1 MASLV
6 LDTPVFVVVVVVA
19 SILALLPPLD
29 AFPRQKRLMLL
40 LHVLLV

>member
-6 LDTPVFVVVVVVA
+6 LDTPVFVVVVVA

-29 AFPRQKRLMLL
+29 AFPLQKRLMLL
-40 LHVLLV
+40 LHVFLV